1 MGCGT
6 ILQLVAYGAQDI
18 YLTGN
23 PQISFFK
30 TVFKRHTNFT
40 IESIKQ
46 TFTNVVKF
54 PKATPLTT
62 KPPSCVY
69 SCIIERK
76 GDLIKDMHLEIDI
89 IEPTIID
96 EKTGN
101 IIPAPLVKRPGHA
114 LIEWIE
120 LQIGGITIDRQP
132 GEWIDIWSQIS
143 LSKNKYLK
151 LENMINGSINAN
163 ASTDTCRVMKIYIP
177 INFWFCKNAG
187 TALPI
192 IGLKYHEIKF
202 NIKIKSDAS
211 IISTSAKIK
220 TMPVIANCNLF
231 CDYIFLD
238 TDEKKKFVSTQHE
251 YLVEQ
256 VQCQEHHIF
265 DNKAPNANIKLNF
278 NHPCKEL
285 FWICQDSA
293 NTQLFSNNYNP
304 FSFSRFGDGQDL
316 IKNVNLL
323 FNNNK
328 RFEQRDI
335 NYFKH
340 VQPYFHH
347 SSNNIQ
353 SNSNFDEKGFI
364 YIYSFAL
371 NPETYTPSGS
381 CNFSRIDIPQLVLE
395 LNESVGE
402 NKHIRIYARNYNV
415 FRIKDGV
422 GSLIYAN

>member
-46 TFTNVVKF
+46 TFTNIVKF
-54 PKATPLTT
+54 PNASPKNI

-76 GDLIKDMHLEIDI
+76 GDLIKDMHLEVDI

-96 EKTGN
+96 ETTGN
-101 IIPAPLVKRPGHA
+101 IIPAPMVKRPGHSF
-114 LIEWIE
+114 IEWIE
-120 LQIGGITIDRQP
+120 IQVGGVTIDRQP
-132 GEWIDIWSQIS
+132 GEWMDIWNQLS
-143 LSKNKYLK
+143 LSKIKYKK
-151 LENMINGSINAN
+151 LENMINGNIKAVATNDS
-163 ASTDTCRVMKIYIP
+163 CRVMKLYIP
-177 INFWFCKNAG
+177 LNFWFCKNPG
-187 TALPI
+187 TALP
-192 IGLKYHEIKF
+192 LLALNYHEIKF
-202 NIKIKSDAS
+202 NIKIKSDAT
-211 IISTSAKIK
+211 ILSTSTEIN
-220 TMPVIANCNLF
+220 TMPVISSFNLY
-231 CDYIFLD
+231 CDCIFLD
-238 TDEKKKFVSTQHE
+238 SDEKKKFTSIQHE

-256 VQCQEHHIF
+256 VQCQEEHIYGS
-265 DNKAPNANIKLNF
+265 KTPNTNIKLNF

-285 FWICQDSA
+285 IWICQDSE
-293 NTQLFSNNYNP
+293 NYHP
-304 FSFSRFGDGQDL
+304 FCFNKFGDGSDL
-316 IKNVNLL
+316 IKDVNIL

-328 RFEQRDI
+328 RFETRDA
-335 NYFKH
+335 NYFKY

-347 SSNNIQ
+347 SCNNTFSD
-353 SNSNFDEKGFI
+353 SNSEEKGFI
-364 YIYSFAL
+364 HVYSFAL

-381 CNFSRIDIPQLVLE
+381 CNFSRIDIPQIIFE
-395 LNESVGE
+395 LNESSGK

-415 FRIKDGV
+415 FRVKDGV
-422 GSLIYAN
+422 GSLMYSN